1 MSWFADYSLFFAKS
15 LTVVIAI
22 GAVITLIAA
31 ASRRQQSSETLRVEK
46 LNDKYRDVT
55 NQLRAAVSDSA
66 TRKQLKKQRK
76 AEAKADKKT
85 PSKRS
90 RTYVVDFKGDIK
102 ANAVSSLR
110 EEVST
115 ILAVADAGDAVV
127 VRLENPG
134 GVVHEHGLAAAQLAR
149 LRDAD
154 IPLTVVV
161 DKVAASGGYLM
172 ACIANEIVAAP
183 FAIVGSIGV
192 IAQMPNFHRLL
203 DEKGVDFEQVTAGKY
218 KRTVTMF
225 GENTDADRAKL
236 KEELEEIHVLF
247 KDVVTRYRPALDIER
262 VATGEHWYGTQA
274 LEMGLIDKIVTS
286 DGLLTELLDDRDVF
300 TVKYEIRQ
308 PLQQKLMGAV
318 DSTIERAREG
328 IMRWWPGS

>member
-1 MSWFADYSLFFAKS
+1 MGWFAEFSLFFAKA
-15 LTVVIAI
+15 LTLVVAI

-46 LNDKYRDVT
+46 LNNKYRDVT
-55 NQLRAAVSDSA
+55 NQLRAAVSDPA
-66 TRKQLKKQRK
+66 TRKALKKQRK
-76 AEAKADKKT
+76 AEAKADKKN
-85 PSKRS
+85 PESRA

-115 ILAVADAGDAVV
+115 ILAVANDGDDVV
-127 VRLENPG
+127 IRLENPG

-149 LRDAD
+149 LRDAQV
-154 IPLTVVV
+154 PLTVVV

-225 GENTDADRAKL
+225 GKNTDEDRAKL

-247 KDVVTRYRPALDIER
+247 KDVVTRYRPSLDVER

-274 LEMGLIDKIVTS
+274 LEMGLIDKISTS
-286 DGLLTELLDDRDVF
+286 DGLLTDSFEDRDVF

-308 PLQQKLMGAV
+308 PLPQKLMGAV
-318 DSTIERAREG
+318 DGAIARAMEG
-328 IMRWWPGS
+328 MMRWWPGK